1 MPIPNSVGV
10 VHIAHSDRNKGRED
24 AQMALGSCFTLT
36 SLKSWL
42 NHENPEFWLGWIVE
56 VVHFVRQTL
65 ISCP

>member
-24 AQMALGSCFTLT
+24 AQMVLGSCFTLT